1 MDSIVSDRI
10 LELEVKAAY
19 QERTIEELHEVV
31 LDLRKEIEKLRRDF
45 ESLRTESQSSEK
57 PMGPANEAPPHY

>member
-1 MDSIVSDRI
+1 MDSELQDRV

-31 LDLRKEIEKLRRDF
+31 LDLRKEIESLRREFEKLR
-45 ESLRTESQSSEK
+45 EETQSNDK
-57 PMGPANEAPPHY
+57 PVGPAHEPPPHY

>member
-1 MDSIVSDRI
+1 MDSELQDRV

-31 LDLRKEIEKLRRDF
+31 LELRKEIEALRREF
-45 ESLRTESQSSEK
+45 EALRSEAQSSEK
-57 PMGPANEAPPHY
+57 PIGPANEAPPHY